1 MEVIEPVK
9 EFFKNPKTKT
19 AALLSG
25 CKNICSVEPIKD
37 LEPTETHMQDTPSG
51 KLWAEEW
58 GVAFNV
64 SKEALTAR
72 TIGIRAHYLMQ
83 KKTKADHITELEVG
97 EYRILEDPFEWNI
110 SFRKDE
116 NCERLQWKSSK
127 RDWNPSMGVP
137 KVLYVRE
144 EDLLLLDKE

>member
-37 LEPTETHMQDTPSG
+37 LEPTETQMQDTSSG
-51 KLWAEEW
+51 KLWAAEW

-64 SKEALTAR
+64 SKEALT
-72 TIGIRAHYLMQ
+72 
-83 KKTKADHITELEVG
+83 
-97 EYRILEDPFEWNI
+97 
-110 SFRKDE
+110 SFPD
-116 NCERLQWKSSK
+116 
-127 RDWNPSMGVP
+127 
-137 KVLYVRE
+137 
-144 EDLLLLDKE
+144 